1 MKFAIGS
8 RAYGKNSPFLA
19 ESDCFFDCLRKKEAE
34 YEIIARK
41 REGKFSEIG
50 RLKYE
55 IPRFFNDGRNVRKSQ
70 LRIEKKV
77 CYNIKIKG
85 HKLSFYIGVCKNIF
99 PKQAYKT

>member
-41 REGKFSEIG
+41 RVG
-50 RLKYE
+50 
-55 IPRFFNDGRNVRKSQ
+55 PAD
-70 LRIEKKV
+70 
-77 CYNIKIKG
+77 KILDRE
-85 HKLSFYIGVCKNIF
+85 LSD
-99 PKQAYKT
+99 QS

>member
-41 REGKFSEIG
+41 R
-50 RLKYE
+50 
-55 IPRFFNDGRNVRKSQ
+55 VR
-70 LRIEKKV
+70 
-77 CYNIKIKG
+77 YNIFRKNKKRAKKI
-85 HKLSFYIGVCKNIF
+85 
-99 PKQAYKT
+99 

>member
-55 IPRFFNDGRNVRKSQ
+55 IP
-70 LRIEKKV
+70 
-77 CYNIKIKG
+77 
-85 HKLSFYIGVCKNIF
+85 
-99 PKQAYKT
+99 

>member
-19 ESDCFFDCLRKKEAE
+19 ESDCFFDCLH
-34 YEIIARK
+34 EIIARK

-55 IPRFFNDGRNVRKSQ
+55 IPRFF
-70 LRIEKKV
+70 
-77 CYNIKIKG
+77 
-85 HKLSFYIGVCKNIF
+85 
-99 PKQAYKT
+99 